1 MTDTSG
7 IRVETNGGA
16 THAGTGNLYNN
27 NYFMGHRPEDSGGLG
42 PRRRVAEDQLSWR
55 RRVLVAPQNMGQ
67 ARRLLADTG
76 TVILDGAP
84 GAGRTCTAYVLLREH
99 RRDTGVLH
107 ELQPDENELPPL
119 HDPDLVGAGDQ
130 LLLDLSQAD
139 DVQWERA
146 CRDLPALRKTVHDQ
160 HAHLVVVMPH
170 HLPLDSDLQHYRL
183 VITAPDALT
192 VLRRHLRVHGLPP
205 GDYMQPHGAV
215 TEFLRNRPM
224 REIAAFADLIRR
236 AREADPDKDFTH
248 WCDKAVGARGDLRRK
263 AADKAAGLRQAPQR
277 ALLVTTAML
286 HGAHADLIH
295 RAVQILLDITGYP
308 PEQLPLLEHKDLA
321 ERFKEIGA
329 ESDAHGRVW
338 FTDLDDDQAVRTHF
352 WDHLPGLR
360 PHLDTWTLQLVNLSD
375 RHMTA
380 DVRSDLV
387 TRLAGQYLRAGR
399 NPDLVFLAEHWA
411 ASPAGRLSRDA
422 ALQALACGLNDPG
435 KGARFRQLIYHW
447 CAERRPKG
455 DFAQVLI
462 EVCAEV
468 IAPTH
473 PDQALIRL
481 HHLARRERGTIRGL
495 QALDELV
502 ASSRRL
508 RRLLLHRLARSEPAL
523 PDLAIF
529 LQISDPQPLTQ
540 PGATTPL
547 VHDEGVRRSLTDCWH
562 AVLATLP
569 RTQWHTHAERWLHH
583 AAHEEHNSGEV
594 LLDVLVGAAQRCQ
607 GRSGSVF
614 AALYASARDAERS
627 ADGRPQRSAATTEL
641 LLSKIRAAQGLGPTI
656 STTTS
661 TGGSRP

>member
-1 MTDTSG
+1 VTDTSG
-7 IRVETNGGA
+7 VRVESTGGN
-16 THAGTGNLYNN
+16 THAGTGNIYSN
-27 NYFMGHRPEDSGGLG
+27 NYFMGPRQEGWGGPG

-84 GAGRTCTAYVLLREH
+84 GAGRTCTAYVLLREY
-99 RRDTGVLH
+99 RQDTGVLH
-107 ELQPDENELPPL
+107 ELQPEKELPL

-139 DVQWERA
+139 DAQWERA
-146 CRDLPALRKTVHDQ
+146 CRELPSLRKTVHDQ

-170 HLPLDSDLQHYRL
+170 HVRLDSDLQNYRV

-215 TEFLRNRPM
+215 TEFLRDRPI

-236 AREADPDKDFTH
+236 AREADPDKGFTH
-248 WCDKAVGARGDLRRK
+248 WCDKAVTARGDLRRK
-263 AADKAAGLRQAPQR
+263 AADKAAGLRQAPQK
-277 ALLVTTAML
+277 ALLVTAAML
-286 HGAHADLIH
+286 HGAHADLID
-295 RAVQILLDITGYP
+295 RAVQILMDIIGSP
-308 PEQLPLLEHKDLA
+308 FEQLPLLEHKDLA
-321 ERFKEIGA
+321 ERFGEIGA
-329 ESDAHGRVW
+329 DSDARGRVR

-352 WDHLPGLR
+352 WDHVPGLR
-360 PHLDTWTLQLVNLSD
+360 PHLDTWTLQLVNLND

-380 DVRSDLV
+380 EVRNDLV
-387 TRLAGQYLRAGR
+387 TRLAAQYLRTGR
-399 NPDLVFLAEHWA
+399 NLDLVFLAENWA
-411 ASPAGRLSRDA
+411 ASPAGRLSRQA
-422 ALQALACGLNDPG
+422 AAQALACGLNDPG
-435 KGARFRQLIYHW
+435 QGARFRQLIYHW
-447 CAERRPKG
+447 CAERRPRG

-462 EVCAEV
+462 EVCVEV
-468 IAPTH
+468 IATTH

-481 HHLARRERGTIRGL
+481 HHLARRERDSARAL

-502 ASSRRL
+502 ATSRRL
-508 RRLLLHRLARSEPAL
+508 RRLLLHRLARSEPAP

-540 PGATTPL
+540 PSATTPL
-547 VHDEGVRRSLTDCWH
+547 VYESGIRRSLTECWYG
-562 AVLATLP
+562 VLATLP
-569 RTQWHTHAERWLHH
+569 RTQWHPHAERWLHH
-583 AAHEEHNSGEV
+583 AAREEHSGGEV
-594 LLDVLVGAAQRCQ
+594 LLDVLVGGAQRCQ

-627 ADGRPQRSAATTEL
+627 AGGHPQRSAATTEL
-641 LLSKIRAAQGLGPTI
+641 LLTKIRAAQGLDPTV
-656 STTTS
+656 SATAS
-661 TGGSRP
+661 AKGSRP